1 MDTRNPRSAGTV
13 SGTGAVIPESTCNCS
28 RCRLAALHSRLVQ
41 IAPAPVDDQ
50 VIAAAVEVGEI
61 ILSDRA
67 YCSALNDLH
76 RRITEEAI
84 GTTGLELGKRLQ
96 AIAHELEALILYRCE
111 ECQHKTVAG

>member
-1 MDTRNPRSAGTV
+1 MTSPRNPRSAGTV
-13 SGTGAVIPESTCNCS
+13 SGTGAVIPESTCKCS
-28 RCRLAALHSRLVQ
+28 RCRLTALHSHLVQ
-41 IAPAPVDDQ
+41 IAVDAPAPVDDQ

-84 GTTGLELGKRLQ
+84 GTTGLELGGRLQ
-96 AIAHELEALILYRCE
+96 AIADDVEKLIIR
-111 ECQHKTVAG
+111 KVV